1 MRAAALAIVAILF
14 GGLVIV
20 APGDPRDAGSST
32 PTGTAGVEPDAPL
45 RQQPRELG
53 TNQAPPTHRREQ
65 GRTAGRGKTPSAA
78 ALRSAWSYAQRR
90 GGAVSVAVVN
100 SEGQLRGREED
111 RRYAAASVVKAM
123 LLAAEIRRL
132 KQAGEPIDAQT
143 DALLS
148 AMITSSDNE
157 AADAIYTRVGDD
169 GLEAVARRVGMRRFT
184 VAGYWG
190 NAQIAAA
197 DMALMFGDLERA
209 LARDHREYA
218 LGLLGSIVPEQS
230 WGVPEAAGERWA
242 VRFKGGWLPDQALAH
257 QVAELRE
264 RHADRKLSIA
274 ILTDQQP
281 SHEYATAT
289 VQGVAERL
297 LERR

>member
-14 GGLVIV
+14 GGLVIA
-20 APGDPRDAGSST
+20 APGGPGKARSIPGA
-32 PTGTAGVEPDAPL
+32 TASVEPDAPIGS
-45 RQQPRELG
+45 QPRGLA
-53 TNQAPPTHRREQ
+53 TKRAASAAKREED
-65 GRTAGRGKTPSAA
+65 RAAGGAKTPSAA
-78 ALRSAWSYAQRR
+78 ALRSAWSYARSR
-90 GGAVSVAVVN
+90 GGAVSLAVVN
-100 SEGQLRGREED
+100 SEGEQRGRDED
-111 RRYAAASVVKAM
+111 RLYAAASVVKSM
-123 LLAAEIRRL
+123 LLAAEVRRL
-132 KQAGEPIDAQT
+132 KQAGEPLDAQT

-242 VRFKGGWLPDQALAH
+242 VRFKGGWLPDHALAH